1 MDRKYYQDNEF
12 EQFLQE
18 ELKDHR
24 MYPADDAWKNIRTQL
39 HGNPAWPALTVISLL
54 VIVSLTISTLLIT
67 PSADRFRFVVSNNPT
82 KSIAAPVETRMH
94 APTPKEAY
102 YHAIEPNHIT
112 EQTITQLREPIA
124 TVPTDSNI
132 EWQMTH
138 TAMNTNIS
146 ATVPAINEALVANN
160 NENNDA
166 KNTLLENEQAVPAAI
181 KLTAT
186 ETISSTGP
194 MSSIGQLQL
203 AKSAEE
209 TALSIN
215 LNDEKRTQ
223 AVPKAISLP
232 IPNKRIGFQF
242 YITPSTSYR
251 SLSDAQVKEIIQP
264 TNLAPAQNV
273 PLALNYTAGINEVVR
288 HRPSM
293 GLEVGLAALYNINS
307 RLKFKTGIQLNIRQ
321 YHIETFRAN
330 TGLATVSLISNG
342 SVENF
347 NMFTNYN
354 NAGGYKK
361 EELDNKSFQV
371 ALPVG
376 VQWDIIKGK
385 QFGISAEATVQPT
398 YSFNSN
404 AFLLSTDFKNYTDGN
419 GFVRRWN
426 INTSA
431 GIHLNFKTGSNLWQL
446 GPQIRYQHLPTYT
459 NRYPIKEYLMD
470 YGIRLAFTKQR

>member
-54 VIVSLTISTLLIT
+54 IIVSLTISTLLIA
-67 PSADRFRFVVSNNPT
+67 PSADHFRFVATTINKENKPT
-82 KSIAAPVETRMH
+82 VETRMH
-94 APTPKEAY
+94 APAPKEAY

-112 EQTITQLREPIA
+112 EQTITQLREPISTIPTVSKTEWKMTTAEMNNNA
-124 TVPTDSNI
+124 TVPV
-132 EWQMTH
+132 M
-138 TAMNTNIS
+138 
-146 ATVPAINEALVANN
+146 NEALVI
-160 NENNDA
+160 NDEA
-166 KNTLLENEQAVPAAI
+166 RNVTEENEQVFPAAI
-181 KLTAT
+181 KLIAT
-186 ETISSTGP
+186 ETVSS
-194 MSSIGQLQL
+194 SSAIGSAGQLKL

-215 LNDEKRTQ
+215 LNDEKRTH
-223 AVPKAISLP
+223 PIPTAISLP

-264 TNLAPAQNV
+264 NNLAPAQNV

-307 RLKFKTGIQLNIRQ
+307 RLKFKTGIQVNIRQ

-330 TGLATVSLISNG
+330 TGLATVTLINNG

-361 EELDNKSFQV
+361 EQLDNKSFQV

-376 VQWDIIKGK
+376 VQWEIIKGK

-404 AFLLSTDFKNYTDGN
+404 AFMLSTDFKNYADGN

-431 GIHLNFKTGSNLWQL
+431 GIHINFKAGSNLWQL

>member
-24 MYPADDAWKNIRTQL
+24 MYPADDSWKHIRTQL

-54 VIVSLTISTLLIT
+54 VIVSLTISTLLIA
-67 PSADRFRFVVSNNPT
+67 PSADRFKFVATTITKENKPT
-82 KSIAAPVETRMH
+82 VETRMH
-94 APTPKEAY
+94 APAPKEAY

-112 EQTITQLREPIA
+112 EQTITQLREPIE
-124 TVPTDSNI
+124 TVPTVSNS
-132 EWQMTH
+132 EWQMAH
-138 TAMNTNIS
+138 TAMNSTIIT
-146 ATVPAINEALVANN
+146 TVPVMNAALAM
-160 NENNDA
+160 NDDS
-166 KNTLLENEQAVPAAI
+166 KNLAEEKETALPAAI

-186 ETISSTGP
+186 ETISSST
-194 MSSIGQLQL
+194 SIGGNGQLKL

-223 AVPKAISLP
+223 AVPRAISLP
-232 IPNKRIGFQF
+232 IPTKRIGFQF

-251 SLSDAQVKEIIQP
+251 SLSDAQFKEIIQP
-264 TNLAPAQNV
+264 NNIAPAQNV
-273 PLALNYTAGINEVVR
+273 PLALNYTAGVNEVVR

-293 GLEVGLAALYNINS
+293 GLEVGIAALYNINS
-307 RLKFKTGIQLNIRQ
+307 RLKFKTGLQVNIRQ

-330 TGLATVSLISNG
+330 TGLATVSLINNG

-347 NMFTNYN
+347 NMFSNYN
-354 NAGGYKK
+354 NAGGFKK
-361 EELDNKSFQV
+361 EQLDNKSFQV

-404 AFLLSTDFKNYTDGN
+404 VFLLSTDFKNYADGN
-419 GFVRRWN
+419 SFVRRWN

-431 GIHLNFKTGSNLWQL
+431 GIHINFKSGSNLWQL

-459 NRYPIKEYLMD
+459 NRYPIKEYLID
-470 YGIRLAFTKQR
+470 YGVRLAFTKQR

>member
-24 MYPADDAWKNIRTQL
+24 MYPADDAWKNIRTHL

-54 VIVSLTISTLLIT
+54 VIVSLTISTLLIA
-67 PSADRFRFVVSNNPT
+67 PSADRFKFVATTTTKVSKPT
-82 KSIAAPVETRMH
+82 LETRMH
-94 APTPKEAY
+94 APVPKEAY

-124 TVPTDSNI
+124 TVPTSSNP
-132 EWQMTH
+132 EWQMANSTINSSTITTI
-138 TAMNTNIS
+138 TAMNEVVL
-146 ATVPAINEALVANN
+146 ATNEAKK
-160 NENNDA
+160 E
-166 KNTLLENEQAVPAAI
+166 TEENEIALPLAL
-181 KLTAT
+181 KLNST
-186 ETISSTGP
+186 ETISSSSDLVGTGQ
-194 MSSIGQLQL
+194 IQF

-209 TALSIN
+209 NSLSIN

-223 AVPKAISLP
+223 PINNAINLP
-232 IPNKRIGFQF
+232 IPKKRIGFQF

-264 TNLAPAQNV
+264 NNIAPAQNV
-273 PLALNYTAGINEVVR
+273 PLALNFTAGVNEVVR
-288 HRPSM
+288 HRPAM

-307 RLKFKTGIQLNIRQ
+307 RLKFKTGIQVNIRQ

-330 TGLATVSLISNG
+330 TGLATVSLITNG
-342 SVENF
+342 SVENL
-347 NMFTNYN
+347 NMFSNYN
-354 NAGGYKK
+354 NAGGFKQ
-361 EELDNKSFQV
+361 EQLDNKSFQV

-404 AFLLSTDFKNYTDGN
+404 VFLLSTDFKNYADGN
-419 GFVRRWN
+419 DFVRRWN

-431 GIHLNFKTGSNLWQL
+431 GIHVNFKSGSNLWQL

>member
-24 MYPADDAWKNIRTQL
+24 MYPADDAWKNIRTHL

-54 VIVSLTISTLLIT
+54 VIVSLTISTLLIA

-82 KSIAAPVETRMH
+82 NSIAAPIETRMH
-94 APTPKEAY
+94 APAPKEAY
-102 YHAIEPNHIT
+102 FQAIEPNHIT
-112 EQTITQLREPIA
+112 EHTITHLREPIA
-124 TVPTDSNI
+124 TVPTTTNI
-132 EWQMTH
+132 DWQMAH
-138 TAMNTNIS
+138 TTINSSTIT
-146 ATVPAINEALVANN
+146 TVPAINEALNAI
-160 NENNDA
+160 NEA
-166 KNTLLENEQAVPAAI
+166 KKETEKNGIALPLAL
-181 KLTAT
+181 KLNAT
-186 ETISSTGP
+186 ETISS
-194 MSSIGQLQL
+194 SSDLVGIGQIQL
-203 AKSAEE
+203 AKSGEE
-209 TALSIN
+209 TSLSIN

-223 AVPKAISLP
+223 PINNAISLP

-264 TNLAPAQNV
+264 NNLAASQNV
-273 PLALNYTAGINEVVR
+273 PLALNYTAGVNDVVR
-288 HRPSM
+288 HRPAM

-307 RLKFKTGIQLNIRQ
+307 RLKFKTGIQVNIRQ
-321 YHIETFRAN
+321 YHIETFKAN
-330 TGLATVSLISNG
+330 TGLATVSLINNG
-342 SVENF
+342 SVENL
-347 NMFTNYN
+347 NMFSNYN
-354 NAGGYKK
+354 NSGGYKQ
-361 EELDNKSFQV
+361 EQLDNKSFQV

-398 YSFNSN
+398 YSFNSSV
-404 AFLLSTDFKNYTDGN
+404 FLLSTDFKNYTDGN
-419 GFVRRWN
+419 DFVRRWN

-431 GIHLNFKTGSNLWQL
+431 GIHINFKSGSNLWQL

>member
-18 ELKDHR
+18 ELNDHR
-24 MYPADDAWKNIRTQL
+24 MYPADEGWKNISTHL

-54 VIVSLTISTLLIT
+54 IIVSLTISTLLIA
-67 PSADRFRFVVSNNPT
+67 PSADRFQFVATTTGRVNKPT
-82 KSIAAPVETRMH
+82 VETRMH
-94 APTPKEAY
+94 APAPKEAY
-102 YHAIEPNHIT
+102 YQAIEPNHIT
-112 EQTITQLREPIA
+112 EQTITQLREPVA
-124 TVPTDSNI
+124 TVPTSVNP
-132 EWQMTH
+132 EWQMAH
-138 TAMNTNIS
+138 TTINNSVTNTVYVMNEEMIATNQAKKEEEIE
-146 ATVPAINEALVANN
+146 PALPLAL
-160 NENNDA
+160 
-166 KNTLLENEQAVPAAI
+166 
-181 KLTAT
+181 KLNAT
-186 ETISSTGP
+186 ETISS
-194 MSSIGQLQL
+194 SSALPGIGQLQL
-203 AKSAEE
+203 AKSTEE
-209 TALSIN
+209 TSVSIN

-223 AVPKAISLP
+223 PINNTISLP

-251 SLSDAQVKEIIQP
+251 SLSDEQVKEIIQP
-264 TNLAPAQNV
+264 NNIAPAQNV
-273 PLALNYTAGINEVVR
+273 PLALNYTAGVNEVVR
-288 HRPSM
+288 HRPAM

-307 RLKFKTGIQLNIRQ
+307 RLKFKTGIQVNIRQ

-330 TGLATVSLISNG
+330 TGLATVSLINNG

-347 NMFTNYN
+347 NMFSNYN
-354 NAGGYKK
+354 NAGGFKQ
-361 EELDNKSFQV
+361 EQLDNKSFQV

-376 VQWDIIKGK
+376 VQWEIIKGK

-404 AFLLSTDFKNYTDGN
+404 VFLLSTDFKNYTDGN
-419 GFVRRWN
+419 DFVRRWN

-431 GIHLNFKTGSNLWQL
+431 GIHVNFKSGSNLWQL

>member
-24 MYPADDAWKNIRTQL
+24 MYPADEAWNSIRTQL

-54 VIVSLTISTLLIT
+54 VIVSLTISTLLIA

-94 APTPKEAY
+94 APAPKEAY
-102 YHAIEPNHIT
+102 YQAIEPNHIT
-112 EQTITQLREPIA
+112 EHTITHLREPIA
-124 TVPTDSNI
+124 IVPTGVNT
-132 EWQMTH
+132 EWQMGLTKVNSSVI
-138 TAMNTNIS
+138 T
-146 ATVPAINEALVANN
+146 TVPAINEVLVVKNEAKKELEENIETLPLAL
-160 NENNDA
+160 
-166 KNTLLENEQAVPAAI
+166 
-181 KLTAT
+181 KLNAT
-186 ETISSTGP
+186 ETISSSADIVGTGQ
-194 MSSIGQLQL
+194 IQL

-209 TALSIN
+209 NSLSIN

-223 AVPKAISLP
+223 PINNAISLP

-264 TNLAPAQNV
+264 TNMAPAQNV
-273 PLALNYTAGINEVVR
+273 PLALNYTAGVNEVVR
-288 HRPSM
+288 HRPGM
-293 GLEVGLAALYNINS
+293 GLELGLAALYNINS
-307 RLKFKTGIQLNIRQ
+307 RLKFKTGIQVNIRH

-330 TGLATVSLISNG
+330 TGLATVSLINNG
-342 SVENF
+342 NVENF
-347 NMFTNYN
+347 NMFSNYN
-354 NAGGYKK
+354 NSGGFKQ
-361 EELDNKSFQV
+361 EQLDNKSFQI

-376 VQWDIIKGK
+376 VQWDILKGK

-398 YSFNSN
+398 YSFDSN
-404 AFLLSTDFKNYTDGN
+404 VFLLSTDFKNYADGN

-431 GIHLNFKTGSNLWQL
+431 GIHVNFKSGSNLWQL

>member
-54 VIVSLTISTLLIT
+54 IIVSLTISTLLIA
-67 PSADRFRFVVSNNPT
+67 PSADRFKFVATPIT
-82 KSIAAPVETRMH
+82 KLIKQTVETRMH
-94 APTPKEAY
+94 APAPKEAY

-112 EQTITQLREPIA
+112 EQTITQLREPIE
-124 TVPTDSNI
+124 TVPTVSNT
-132 EWQMTH
+132 EWQMAH
-138 TAMNTNIS
+138 TALNNTITT
-146 ATVPAINEALVANN
+146 APAINETLAANTH
-160 NENNDA
+160 A
-166 KNTLLENEQAVPAAI
+166 KNTLEENEQVLPAAI
-181 KLTAT
+181 KLITT
-186 ETISSTGP
+186 ETISSGEILGG
-194 MSSIGQLQL
+194 IGQLKL

-209 TALSIN
+209 VALSIN
-215 LNDEKRTQ
+215 LNDEKRTV

-354 NAGGYKK
+354 NAGGYKR

-376 VQWDIIKGK
+376 VQWEIIKGK

-431 GIHLNFKTGSNLWQL
+431 GIHLNFKSGSNLWQL

>member
-24 MYPADDAWKNIRTQL
+24 MYPADEAWNNIRTQL

-54 VIVSLTISTLLIT
+54 VIVSLTISTLLIA

-94 APTPKEAY
+94 APAPKEAY
-102 YHAIEPNHIT
+102 YQAIEPNHIT
-112 EQTITQLREPIA
+112 EHTITHLREPIA
-124 TVPTDSNI
+124 TVPTTTNI
-132 EWQMTH
+132 DWQMAH
-138 TAMNTNIS
+138 TTINSNAINTL
-146 ATVPAINEALVANN
+146 PAINEIMVANN
-160 NENNDA
+160 KA
-166 KNTLLENEQAVPAAI
+166 KKETEENEIALPLAL
-181 KLTAT
+181 KLSAT
-186 ETISSTGP
+186 ETISS
-194 MSSIGQLQL
+194 SSDLVGVGQIQL

-209 TALSIN
+209 NSLSIN

-223 AVPKAISLP
+223 PINNAISLP

-264 TNLAPAQNV
+264 NNMAPAQNV
-273 PLALNYTAGINEVVR
+273 PLALNYTAGVNEVVR
-288 HRPSM
+288 HRPGM
-293 GLEVGLAALYNINS
+293 GLELGLAALYNINS
-307 RLKFKTGIQLNIRQ
+307 RLKFKTGIQVNIRH

-330 TGLATVSLISNG
+330 TGLATVSLINNG
-342 SVENF
+342 NVENL
-347 NMFTNYN
+347 NMFSNYN
-354 NAGGYKK
+354 NSGGFKQ
-361 EELDNKSFQV
+361 EQLDNKSFQI

-398 YSFNSN
+398 YSFDSN
-404 AFLLSTDFKNYTDGN
+404 VFLLSTDFKNYADGN

-431 GIHLNFKTGSNLWQL
+431 GIHVNFKSGSNLWQL

>member
-24 MYPADDAWKNIRTQL
+24 MYPADEAWNKIRTQM

-54 VIVSLTISTLLIT
+54 VIVSLTISTLLIA

-94 APTPKEAY
+94 APAPEEAY

-112 EQTITQLREPIA
+112 EQTITHLREPVA
-124 TVPTDSNI
+124 TVPTGTNTD
-132 EWQMTH
+132 WQMGIT
-138 TAMNTNIS
+138 TINSSVIT
-146 ATVPAINEALVANN
+146 TVPAMNEVLVAKNETKKELEENVEALPLA
-160 NENNDA
+160 
-166 KNTLLENEQAVPAAI
+166 L
-181 KLTAT
+181 KLNAT
-186 ETISSTGP
+186 ETISSSAGLVGGL
-194 MSSIGQLQL
+194 GQLQL
-203 AKSAEE
+203 AKSADEN
-209 TALSIN
+209 ALSIN

-223 AVPKAISLP
+223 PINNTISVP

-251 SLSDAQVKEIIQP
+251 SLSDAQVKEIYQP
-264 TNLAPAQNV
+264 NNIAASQNV
-273 PLALNYTAGINEVVR
+273 PLALNYTAGVNEVVR
-288 HRPSM
+288 HRPGM
-293 GLEVGLAALYNINS
+293 GLELGLAALYNINS
-307 RLKFKTGIQLNIRQ
+307 RLKFKTGIQVNIRH
-321 YHIETFRAN
+321 YNIETFRAN
-330 TGLATVSLISNG
+330 TGLATVSLINNG

-347 NMFTNYN
+347 NMFSNYN
-354 NAGGYKK
+354 NAGGFKQ
-361 EELDNKSFQV
+361 EQLDNKSFQV

-404 AFLLSTDFKNYTDGN
+404 VFLLSTDFKNYADGN
-419 GFVRRWN
+419 DFVRRWN

-431 GIHLNFKTGSNLWQL
+431 GIHVNFKSGSNLWQL

>member
-24 MYPADDAWKNIRTQL
+24 MYPADDAWKNIRTHL

-54 VIVSLTISTLLIT
+54 VIVSLTISTLLIA
-67 PSADRFRFVVSNNPT
+67 PSADRFKFVAITTNKLSKPNL
-82 KSIAAPVETRMH
+82 ETRMH
-94 APTPKEAY
+94 APAPKEAY
-102 YHAIEPNHIT
+102 YQAIEPNRIT
-112 EQTITQLREPIA
+112 EQTITQLREPVA
-124 TVPTDSNI
+124 TVPSSTNS

-138 TAMNTNIS
+138 KTINSST
-146 ATVPAINEALVANN
+146 TVPTINEELIANN
-160 NENNDA
+160 ESKKETVKNEDVLPLA
-166 KNTLLENEQAVPAAI
+166 L
-181 KLTAT
+181 KLNATA
-186 ETISSTGP
+186 TISSSATFGG
-194 MSSIGQLQL
+194 IGQLQL
-203 AKSAEE
+203 VKPEEE

-223 AVPKAISLP
+223 PINNSISLP

-264 TNLAPAQNV
+264 NNMAAAQNV
-273 PLALNYTAGINEVVR
+273 PLALSYTAGVNDVVR
-288 HRPSM
+288 HRPAM

-307 RLKFKTGIQLNIRQ
+307 RLKFKTGIQINIRQ
-321 YHIETFRAN
+321 YHIETFKAN
-330 TGLATVSLISNG
+330 TGLATVSLINNG
-342 SVENF
+342 SVENL
-347 NMFTNYN
+347 NMFSNYN
-354 NAGGYKK
+354 NSGGYKQ
-361 EELDNKSFQV
+361 EQLDNKSFQV

-398 YSFNSN
+398 YSFNSSV
-404 AFLLSTDFKNYTDGN
+404 FLLSTDFKNYTDGN
-419 GFVRRWN
+419 DFVRRWN

-431 GIHLNFKTGSNLWQL
+431 GIHINFKSGSNLWQL

>member
-24 MYPADDAWKNIRTQL
+24 MYPADEAWNNIRTQL

-54 VIVSLTISTLLIT
+54 VIVSLTISTLLIA

-82 KSIAAPVETRMH
+82 KVIAAPVETRMH
-94 APTPKEAY
+94 APAPKEAY
-102 YHAIEPNHIT
+102 YQAIEPNHIT
-112 EQTITQLREPIA
+112 EHTITHLREQIA
-124 TVPTDSNI
+124 TVSSTTNI
-132 EWQMTH
+132 DWQMAH
-138 TAMNTNIS
+138 TNINSS
-146 ATVPAINEALVANN
+146 AITTEPAINEVLVANN
-160 NENNDA
+160 EAKKETEENVLA
-166 KNTLLENEQAVPAAI
+166 LPLAL
-181 KLTAT
+181 KLNAT
-186 ETISSTGP
+186 ETISSSLDIKGV
-194 MSSIGQLQL
+194 GQIQL

-209 TALSIN
+209 NALSIN

-223 AVPKAISLP
+223 PINNAISLP

-264 TNLAPAQNV
+264 NNIAPAQNV
-273 PLALNYTAGINEVVR
+273 PLALNYTAGVNEVVR
-288 HRPSM
+288 HRPGM
-293 GLEVGLAALYNINS
+293 GLELGLAALYNINS
-307 RLKFKTGIQLNIRQ
+307 RLKFKTGIQVNIRH
-321 YHIETFRAN
+321 YNIETFRAN
-330 TGLATVSLISNG
+330 TGLATVSLINNG
-342 SVENF
+342 SVENL
-347 NMFTNYN
+347 NMFSNYN
-354 NAGGYKK
+354 NSGGFKQ
-361 EELDNKSFQV
+361 EQLDNKSFQIAV
-371 ALPVG
+371 PVG

-398 YSFNSN
+398 YSFDSN
-404 AFLLSTDFKNYTDGN
+404 VFLLSTDFKNYADGN

-431 GIHLNFKTGSNLWQL
+431 GIHVNFKSGSNLWQL

>member
-24 MYPADDAWKNIRTQL
+24 MYPADDAWKNIRTHL

-54 VIVSLTISTLLIT
+54 VIVSLTISTLLIA
-67 PSADRFRFVVSNNPT
+67 PSADRFKFVATTTTKVSKP
-82 KSIAAPVETRMH
+82 AVETRMH
-94 APTPKEAY
+94 APAPKEAY
-102 YHAIEPNHIT
+102 YQAIEPNHIT
-112 EQTITQLREPIA
+112 EQTITQLREPVA
-124 TVPTDSNI
+124 TVPTLANP
-132 EWQMTH
+132 EWQMAH
-138 TAMNTNIS
+138 TIIS
-146 ATVPAINEALVANN
+146 SSAITTVPTINEELIANN
-160 NENNDA
+160 EA
-166 KNTLLENEQAVPAAI
+166 KKEIEVYEEVLPLAL
-181 KLTAT
+181 KLNAT
-186 ETISSTGP
+186 ETISSSAALAG
-194 MSSIGQLQL
+194 IGQLQL

-209 TALSIN
+209 TSLSIN

-223 AVPKAISLP
+223 PINNAISLP

-264 TNLAPAQNV
+264 TNIAAAQNV
-273 PLALNYTAGINEVVR
+273 PLALNYTAGVNDVVR
-288 HRPSM
+288 HRPAM

-307 RLKFKTGIQLNIRQ
+307 KLKFKTGIQVNIRQ
-321 YHIETFRAN
+321 YHIETFKAN
-330 TGLATVSLISNG
+330 TGLATVSLINNG
-342 SVENF
+342 SVENL
-347 NMFTNYN
+347 NMFSNYN
-354 NAGGYKK
+354 NSGGYKQ
-361 EELDNKSFQV
+361 EQLDNKSFQV

-398 YSFNSN
+398 YSFNSSV
-404 AFLLSTDFKNYTDGN
+404 FLLSTDFKNYTDGN
-419 GFVRRWN
+419 EFVRRWN

-431 GIHLNFKTGSNLWQL
+431 GIHVNFKSGSNLWQL

>member
-24 MYPADDAWKNIRTQL
+24 MYPADDSWKHIRTQL

-54 VIVSLTISTLLIT
+54 VIVSLTISTLLIA
-67 PSADRFRFVVSNNPT
+67 PSADRFKFVATTITKENKPT
-82 KSIAAPVETRMH
+82 VETRMH
-94 APTPKEAY
+94 APAPKEAY

-112 EQTITQLREPIA
+112 EQTITQLREPIE
-124 TVPTDSNI
+124 TVPTVSNS
-132 EWQMTH
+132 EWQMAH
-138 TAMNTNIS
+138 TAMNSTIIS
-146 ATVPAINEALVANN
+146 TVPAMNAALVM
-160 NENNDA
+160 NDDT
-166 KNTLLENEQAVPAAI
+166 KNLAEEKETALPAAI
-181 KLTAT
+181 KLTST
-186 ETISSTGP
+186 ETISSST
-194 MSSIGQLQL
+194 SIGGNGQLKL

-223 AVPKAISLP
+223 AVPRAISLP
-232 IPNKRIGFQF
+232 IPTKRIGFQF

-251 SLSDAQVKEIIQP
+251 SLSDAQFKEIIQP
-264 TNLAPAQNV
+264 NNIAPAQNV
-273 PLALNYTAGINEVVR
+273 PLALNYTAGVNEVVR

-293 GLEVGLAALYNINS
+293 GLEVGIAALYNINS
-307 RLKFKTGIQLNIRQ
+307 RLKFKTGLQVNIRQ

-330 TGLATVSLISNG
+330 TGLATVSLINNG

-347 NMFTNYN
+347 NMFSNYN
-354 NAGGYKK
+354 NAGGFKK
-361 EELDNKSFQV
+361 EQLDNKSFQV

-404 AFLLSTDFKNYTDGN
+404 VFLLSTDFKNYADGN
-419 GFVRRWN
+419 SFVRRWN

-431 GIHLNFKTGSNLWQL
+431 GIHINFKSGSNLWQL

-459 NRYPIKEYLMD
+459 NRYPIKEYLID
-470 YGIRLAFTKQR
+470 YGVRLAFTKQR

>member
-24 MYPADDAWKNIRTQL
+24 MYPADESWNSIRTQL

-54 VIVSLTISTLLIT
+54 VIVSLTISTLLIA
-67 PSADRFRFVVSNNPT
+67 PSADRFKFVATTTNKVSKP
-82 KSIAAPVETRMH
+82 AVETRMH
-94 APTPKEAY
+94 APAPKEAY
-102 YHAIEPNHIT
+102 YQAIEPNQIT
-112 EQTITQLREPIA
+112 EQTITLLREPIA
-124 TVPTDSNI
+124 TVPTLANP
-132 EWQMTH
+132 EWQM
-138 TAMNTNIS
+138 ANTTINGS
-146 ATVPAINEALVANN
+146 TTEATINEELIANN
-160 NENNDA
+160 EAKKEIEVNEEVLPVA
-166 KNTLLENEQAVPAAI
+166 L
-181 KLTAT
+181 KLNAT
-186 ETISSTGP
+186 ETISSSATLA
-194 MSSIGQLQL
+194 SIGQVQL

-209 TALSIN
+209 TSLSIN

-223 AVPKAISLP
+223 PINNALSLP

-264 TNLAPAQNV
+264 TNIAAAQNV
-273 PLALNYTAGINEVVR
+273 PLALSYTAGVNDVVR
-288 HRPSM
+288 HRPAM

-307 RLKFKTGIQLNIRQ
+307 KLKFKTGIQVNIRQ
-321 YHIETFRAN
+321 YHIETFKAN
-330 TGLATVSLISNG
+330 TGLATVSLINNG
-342 SVENF
+342 SVENL
-347 NMFTNYN
+347 NMFSNYN
-354 NAGGYKK
+354 NSGGYRQ
-361 EELDNKSFQV
+361 EQLDNKSYQV

-404 AFLLSTDFKNYTDGN
+404 VFLLSTDFKNYADGN
-419 GFVRRWN
+419 DFVRRWN

-431 GIHLNFKTGSNLWQL
+431 GIHVNFKSGSNLWQL

>member
-24 MYPADDAWKNIRTQL
+24 MYPADDAWKNIRTHL

-54 VIVSLTISTLLIT
+54 VIVSLTISTLLIA
-67 PSADRFRFVVSNNPT
+67 PSADRFRFVVSNNPP

-94 APTPKEAY
+94 APAPKEAY

-112 EQTITQLREPIA
+112 EQTFTHLRETVA
-124 TVPTDSNI
+124 TVPTAPNP
-132 EWQMTH
+132 EWQIPH
-138 TAMNTNIS
+138 TT
-146 ATVPAINEALVANN
+146 INSNVITSVIANN
-160 NENNDA
+160 IAIDEEKKIMEENVSPLPLA
-166 KNTLLENEQAVPAAI
+166 L
-181 KLTAT
+181 KLDAT
-186 ETISSTGP
+186 ETISSTAAALSGI
-194 MSSIGQLQL
+194 SQLQL

-209 TALSIN
+209 TSLSIN
-215 LNDEKRTQ
+215 LNDEKKIQ
-223 AVPKAISLP
+223 PINNAISLP
-232 IPNKRIGFQF
+232 IPNRRIGFQF

-264 TNLAPAQNV
+264 ANIAPAQNV
-273 PLALNYTAGINEVVR
+273 PLALNYTAGVNDVVR
-288 HRPSM
+288 HRPAM

-307 RLKFKTGIQLNIRQ
+307 RLKFKTGIQVNIRQ

-330 TGLATVSLISNG
+330 TGLATVSLINNG
-342 SVENF
+342 SVENLNRF
-347 NMFTNYN
+347 SNYN
-354 NAGGYKK
+354 NAGGFKN
-361 EELDNKSFQV
+361 EQLDNKSFQV

-404 AFLLSTDFKNYTDGN
+404 VFLLSTDFKNYTDGN
-419 GFVRRWN
+419 DFVRRWN

-431 GIHLNFKTGSNLWQL
+431 GIHVNFKSGSNLWQL

>member
-24 MYPADDAWKNIRTQL
+24 MYPADDAWKNIRTHL

-54 VIVSLTISTLLIT
+54 VIVSLTISTLLIA
-67 PSADRFRFVVSNNPT
+67 PSADRFKFVATTSTKVSKPA
-82 KSIAAPVETRMH
+82 IETRMH
-94 APTPKEAY
+94 APAPKEAY
-102 YHAIEPNHIT
+102 YQAIEPNQIT
-112 EQTITQLREPIA
+112 EQTITQLREPIT
-124 TVPTDSNI
+124 TVPTLANP
-132 EWQMTH
+132 EWQMAH
-138 TAMNTNIS
+138 TTIS
-146 ATVPAINEALVANN
+146 SSAITTVPTINEELIANN
-160 NENNDA
+160 EAKKEIEVNEEVLPLA
-166 KNTLLENEQAVPAAI
+166 L
-181 KLTAT
+181 KLNAT
-186 ETISSTGP
+186 ETISSSAVLAG
-194 MSSIGQLQL
+194 IGQVQL

-209 TALSIN
+209 TSLSIN

-223 AVPKAISLP
+223 PINNTISLP

-264 TNLAPAQNV
+264 TNIAAAQNV
-273 PLALNYTAGINEVVR
+273 PLALSYTAGVNDVVR
-288 HRPSM
+288 HRPAM

-307 RLKFKTGIQLNIRQ
+307 RLKFKTGIQVNIRQ
-321 YHIETFRAN
+321 YHIETFKAN
-330 TGLATVSLISNG
+330 TGLATVSLINNG
-342 SVENF
+342 SVENL
-347 NMFTNYN
+347 NMFSNYN
-354 NAGGYKK
+354 NSGGYRQ
-361 EELDNKSFQV
+361 EQLDNKSFQV

-404 AFLLSTDFKNYTDGN
+404 VFLLSTDFKNYADGN
-419 GFVRRWN
+419 DFVRRWN

-431 GIHLNFKTGSNLWQL
+431 GIHVNFKSGSNLWQL